1 MREQAAGQRPQQA
14 QQHHAAALPKPKRP
28 KRKQREAFA
37 GYVLAAPM
45 LLGLF
50 IFTVIPTLMSF
61 VLSFTDW
68 SFIADVKNMRFTGI
82 TNYKLLL
89 DDQVFLTSMKNN
101 LILLLVVPVQLI
113 LALLLA
119 VIIEKYVY
127 GKSLLKVM
135 FFMPY
140 ISSMV
145 AVAIVFQL
153 LFHPSYGPINEM
165 LRSIGVEN
173 PPKWLADLHYALPSV
188 MIILI
193 WVGIGFCMVVYMAAL
208 NAIPR
213 DLYESADIDGAG
225 PWTRFRRITL
235 PLVTPT
241 TFFLL
246 VTGLISSFKS
256 FDIIKV
262 LTEGGPSYSTSV
274 VTYYLYTTA
283 FENLKTGYASSI
295 AWMLF
300 GCVLLITLVQLYG
313 QKKWVHY

>member
-1 MREQAAGQRPQQA
+1 MQGNEVQQ
-14 QQHHAAALPKPKRP
+14 QQALPKL
-28 KRKQREAFA
+28 KRKQREEIA
-37 GYVLAAPM
+37 GYLLAGPM

-50 IFTVIPTLMSF
+50 IFTVIPTLISL
-61 VLSFTDW
+61 VLSFTEW
-68 SFIADVKNMRFTGI
+68 SFIADLQKMKFVGLNNFKQLF
-82 TNYKLLL
+82 
-89 DDQVFLTSMKNN
+89 DDQVFLTSMRNN

-113 LALLLA
+113 VSLVLA
-119 VIIEKYVY
+119 VVIERYVY
-127 GKSLLKVM
+127 GKGLFKVM

-153 LFHPSYGPINEM
+153 LFHPSYGPVNET
-165 LRSIGVEN
+165 LRSLGIAN

-208 NAIPR
+208 NAIPK

-225 PWTRFRRITL
+225 VWTRFRRITL

-256 FDIIKV
+256 FDVIKV

-300 GCVLLITLVQLYG
+300 GCVLLITLIQLYG

>member
-1 MREQAAGQRPQQA
+1 MQGNEVQQQR
-14 QQHHAAALPKPKRP
+14 LPKL
-28 KRKQREAFA
+28 KRKQREEIA
-37 GYVLAAPM
+37 GYLLAGPM

-50 IFTVIPTLMSF
+50 IFTVIPTLISL
-61 VLSFTDW
+61 VLSFTEW
-68 SFIADVKNMRFTGI
+68 SFIADLQKMKFVGLSNFKQLF
-82 TNYKLLL
+82 
-89 DDQVFLTSMKNN
+89 DDQVFLTSMRNN

-113 LALLLA
+113 VSLVLA
-119 VIIEKYVY
+119 VVIERYVY
-127 GKSLLKVM
+127 GKGLFKVM

-153 LFHPSYGPINEM
+153 LFHPSYGPVNET
-165 LRSIGVEN
+165 LRSLGIAN

-208 NAIPR
+208 NAIPK

-225 PWTRFRRITL
+225 IWTRFRRITL

-256 FDIIKV
+256 FDVIKV

-300 GCVLLITLVQLYG
+300 GCVLLITLIQLYG